1 MDYHDITERLKS
13 AIDEALAWEKL
24 PIVFEKT
31 RNGWAGYRHTNR
43 GMIRITKYHFS
54 EEAAREDV
62 VEQEAR
68 RIPVK

>member
-1 MDYHDITERLKS
+1 MDRITERLKS
-13 AIDEALAWEKL
+13 IIDEMLAFEKL
-24 PIVFEKT
+24 PIRYEKT

-62 VEQEAR
+62 TAQEAR
-68 RIPVK
+68 NIPVK